1 MAKRK
6 LEDAKHQMVEA
17 GSEALEAAQAKKAG
31 AKFDWHYGR
40 ITRLGHFEIAGGRS
54 VSIIWEEG
62 GVSSQQGDLND
73 DTWEIL
79 TLAFKTT
86 GRIAILS
93 DLEGEAWKYDYR
105 VLEAVR

>member
-6 LEDAKHQMVEA
+6 LEDTKHQMVEA

-54 VSIIWEEG
+54 VSIVWEEG
-62 GVSSQQGDLND
+62 GVSSQQGDLDD